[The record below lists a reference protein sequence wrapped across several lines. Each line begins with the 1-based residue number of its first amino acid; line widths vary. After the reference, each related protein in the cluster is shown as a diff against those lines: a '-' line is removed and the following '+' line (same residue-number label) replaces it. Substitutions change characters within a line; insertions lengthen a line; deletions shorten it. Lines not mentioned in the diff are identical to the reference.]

1 MNWFSDPACSG
12 TEIYYSENTVS
23 STLAE
28 CVRASI
34 VGRLQPSNKRK
45 IKKGS
50 GIYLLDNA
58 DNPAILIECGFMS
71 NSEECKKLSEK
82 EYQKELCFSI
92 VCGIIEY
99 ERNKMN
105 WS

>member
-1 MNWFSDPACSG
+1 M
-12 TEIYYSENTVS
+12 
-23 STLAE
+23 
-28 CVRASI
+28 
-34 VGRLQPSNKRK
+34 
-45 IKKGS
+45 
-50 GIYLLDNA
+50 LDNA

-71 NSEECKKLSEK
+71 NPEECKKLSEK